1 MHLGAFD
8 YIIQP
13 APYSEISQVTAR
25 AVKDVQASRD
35 QKELTQ
41 MGRAFNE
48 QAQAITA
55 QAIRAFLS
63 RQHNERDVK
72 TLQGLGIFPR
82 SDRNGYLVLIH
93 ILRWEPTADHWEKQ
107 LLAVALNNIA
117 AETFAVHSELS
128 PIASVDEHSYAMLLQ
143 NTAGEEM
150 DLEVIMRQ
158 LMYISNVAQQYLRCS
173 MAFYLDDKLPVPKM
187 PDLWEK
193 LLHMQGE
200 NVTLRSGV
208 FRLKE
213 APRQPHIF
221 RVPQIRTWNTL
232 LKDGYPEAV
241 KQEAMTLLDEMSAR
255 GEMNADSLRSFYQDF
270 MQMIYFTVG
279 GSEEKIHELFYQP
292 EALELY
298 RNGMKSVDEM
308 KALIRYVTSS
318 WTEHKSVDESKELL
332 DKLKQY
338 IDEHLESELRRDEL
352 AEYVHLNPDYLT
364 RLMEKQTGY
373 SLKEYVTRRK
383 METARTLLRTT
394 TLPVGFIAA
403 KLGYNNFS
411 HFSYTYKKIM
421 DVTPQ
426 EERHTEEK

>member
-1 MHLGAFD
+1 
-8 YIIQP
+8 
-13 APYSEISQVTAR
+13 
-25 AVKDVQASRD
+25 
-35 QKELTQ
+35 
-41 MGRAFNE
+41 
-48 QAQAITA
+48 
-55 QAIRAFLS
+55 
-63 RQHNERDVK
+63 
-72 TLQGLGIFPR
+72 
-82 SDRNGYLVLIH
+82 
-93 ILRWEPTADHWEKQ
+93 
-107 LLAVALNNIA
+107 
-117 AETFAVHSELS
+117 
-128 PIASVDEHSYAMLLQ
+128 MLLQ

-150 DLEVIMRQ
+150 DLEGIMRQ

-364 RLMEKQTGY
+364 RLMKKQTGY

-426 EERHTEEK
+426 EERHTEKNEAETVSCGGSCRNSTERYAADRLWQSQAGGPAAHYQAAHGRVLFRSRVPAHWRSIERTDRGKVWIYGRDLPTVHHQL

>member
-1 MHLGAFD
+1 MARRPHIIIFNPDEMRGDALAHLGNPASITPNLDAF
-8 YIIQP
+8 
-13 APYSEISQVTAR
+13 AANE
-25 AVKDVQASRD
+25 AVSFGQAYCQNPVCVPSRCSFF
-35 QKELTQ
+35 T
-41 MGRAFNE
+41 
-48 QAQAITA
+48 
-55 QAIRAFLS
+55 
-63 RQHNERDVK
+63 
-72 TLQGLGIFPR
+72 GLYPHVRGHR
-82 SDRNGYLVLIH
+82 TMS
-93 ILRWEPTADHWEKQ
+93 
-107 LLAVALNNIA
+107 
-117 AETFAVHSELS
+117 
-128 PIASVDEHSYAMLLQ
+128 
-143 NTAGEEM
+143 
-150 DLEVIMRQ
+150 Q

-221 RVPQIRTWNTL
+221 RVPQIRTWSTL

-364 RLMEKQTGY
+364 RLMKKQTGY

>member
-1 MHLGAFD
+1 M
-8 YIIQP
+8 
-13 APYSEISQVTAR
+13 
-25 AVKDVQASRD
+25 
-35 QKELTQ
+35 
-41 MGRAFNE
+41 
-48 QAQAITA
+48 
-55 QAIRAFLS
+55 S

-82 SDRNGYLVLIH
+82 SDRDGYLVLIH

-128 PIASVDEHSYAMLLQ
+128 PIAAVDEHSYAMLLQ

-150 DLEVIMRQ
+150 DLEGIMRQ

-193 LLHMQGE
+193 LLHMRDE
-200 NVTLRSGV
+200 NVALRSGV

-241 KQEAMTLLDEMSAR
+241 EQEAMTLLDEMSAR

-332 DKLKQY
+332 DRLKQY

-364 RLMEKQTGY
+364 RLMKKQTGY

>member
-1 MHLGAFD
+1 MNYDELLAPAAKSMRPSGIRKFFDLAAEMPHCISLGVGEPDFKTPWTIRDAGIRSLEQGRTR
-8 YIIQP
+8 Y
-13 APYSEISQVTAR
+13 TAN
-25 AVKDVQASRD
+25 AGI
-35 QKELTQ
+35 KEL
-41 MGRAFNE
+41 RAE
-48 QAQAITA
+48 IC
-55 QAIRAFLS
+55 R
-63 RQHNERDVK
+63 
-72 TLQGLGIFPR
+72 
-82 SDRNGYLVLIH
+82 YLARRMELNYQPSEVL
-93 ILRWEPTADHWEKQ
+93 
-107 LLAVALNNIA
+107 V
-117 AETFAVHSELS
+117 
-128 PIASVDEHSYAMLLQ
+128 
-143 NTAGEEM
+143 
-150 DLEVIMRQ
+150 
-158 LMYISNVAQQYLRCS
+158 
-173 MAFYLDDKLPVPKM
+173 
-187 PDLWEK
+187 
-193 LLHMQGE
+193 
-200 NVTLRSGV
+200 
-208 FRLKE
+208 
-213 APRQPHIF
+213 
-221 RVPQIRTWNTL
+221 
-232 LKDGYPEAV
+232 
-241 KQEAMTLLDEMSAR
+241 
-255 GEMNADSLRSFYQDF
+255 
-270 MQMIYFTVG
+270 TVG

-364 RLMEKQTGY
+364 RLMKRQTGY